1 MSVNPFS
8 ADAAVREHL
17 ARLDR
22 ERGDAIRGEIRN
34 ALGQGHRDP
43 AENLGGIV
51 DARVVA
57 RMCAAHGITVEQLML
72 LSLRVA
78 EHYSHPEV
86 SNFTVGAVGL
96 EAETGNLVLGGNLEF
111 TGAHIGN
118 TVHGEGFVFTRAFS
132 RGTSIKT
139 IAIGEAHPC
148 AHCRQYLSE
157 FAATANLTLIDPLG
171 HRLTMAQLF
180 PWPFDPNYLGE
191 TGIVAGAVP
200 YPTLELQPSGNLV
213 DATTAVRLTDHGR
226 RSYTPY
232 GKSPAALVL
241 TLSDGNLVGG
251 SAIESVAFNPTISPS
266 QSAMVN
272 LVAHGYGGGDIAV
285 AVIATVDGARVDY
298 ILPTADALTAIAP
311 SVSLRQ
317 LKWAA

>member
-1 MSVNPFS
+1 VSVNPFS
-8 ADAAVREHL
+8 ADAAVAEHL

-22 ERGDAIRGEIRN
+22 ERGDAIRGEVRA
-34 ALGQGHRDP
+34 ALGHDHRDP
-43 AENLGGIV
+43 AGNMGGIV
-51 DARVVA
+51 SAEVVG
-57 RMCAAHGITVEQLML
+57 RICAAHGITVEQLML

-78 EHYSHPEV
+78 ELYSHPEV
-86 SNFTVGAVGL
+86 SSFTVGAIGL

-111 TGAHIGN
+111 TRAHIGT
-118 TVHGEGFVFTRAFS
+118 TVHGEGFVFTRAFT

-171 HRLTMAQLF
+171 HRLTMAQLY
-180 PWPFDPNYLGE
+180 PWPFDPKYLGE
-191 TGIVAGAVP
+191 TGIIAGAVP
-200 YPTLELQPSGNLV
+200 YPALELEPFGNLV
-213 DATTAVRLTDHGR
+213 GTATAACLTEYGR

-251 SAIESVAFNPTISPS
+251 SAIESVAFNPTISPL
-266 QSAMVN
+266 QSAMIH
-272 LVAHGYGGGDIAV
+272 LVAHGYSGGDIKA

-298 ILPTADALTAIAP
+298 ILPTVDALAAIAP
-311 SVSLRQ
+311 GIELRM
-317 LKWAA
+317 LKWTA